1 MASHRGNEALLVGRT
16 ARGETP
22 GFPESAPNDVF
33 AEMEAEDDEESR
45 QYQRKQQRRHQ
56 FTLNRIGLKWG
67 RGDSSRAQARYN
79 DRLPQHN
86 GSFDDSMMMEMSA
99 MGAHPSEIGDDD
111 DGNNP
116 YAPAEDEWP
125 IETDIDSFFGEVY
138 HYFEK
143 RGWVSIVAQRV
154 VNIVTLGFTIVFS
167 VFMLEMVDWNKLTTC
182 KDEATCGS
190 FSNYIDDSWLRNPV
204 QSWGGFVVLAYFLL
218 FALYWVWNVWEL
230 FWMALPSANKM
241 HKFYSRILKI
251 EQRELYTI
259 EWDHVVQRIGLAQ
272 EQRRFTLAFKQG
284 TGADGCITPL
294 EVALRLMRKENY
306 LVAMMSEPELL
317 DIKTP
322 GIKTL
327 FMSRNLE
334 FFLYH
339 CVLNAMFNDR
349 FQLRE
354 EFRDPRNLSRRFFTH
369 GILHALFLPFMLIF
383 MLMQF
388 FMRHAQDWHSK
399 KSYLG
404 PRMYS
409 SAAMWQLR
417 EYNELPHV
425 LEHRL
430 GRSYKYAIKYLEIF
444 QSPLLAI
451 IARGVMYIS
460 GAVVGLLL
468 VFALLDDATLLYVH
482 LWDRQLL
489 FFITLGGGIFAG
501 ARGCVPNIDDEIYI
515 PEKTMIKIA
524 SHTHYFPKS
533 WRGKCHT
540 LDVRDQFDEM
550 FQFRA
555 ALFFGE
561 LLSVIWTPWILC
573 VSLPRCSEQ
582 MVRFITENSAEVDGI
597 GTVCKLSTF
606 DFDAGNSSSSGSN
619 RAGGSER
626 NRKFSRRNKIEK
638 SLINFQECHP
648 NWSPAHGA
656 ATWLQELGTY
666 AQEQTSARAQA
677 EAESLMSLASSN
689 LSNAFLRGNLGRSQA
704 SELSSSGGDST
715 AGGASLEASV
725 PDAMS
730 ASVKLLRRLHT
741 LSDNAH
747 ENSFYWH
754 EHRSVENSGAEALQ
768 ADAQEAENEG
778 LRHQH
783 QRQHAHQQQH
793 QQAEHIISV
802 ARTDEYNEV

>member
-1 MASHRGNEALLVGRT
+1 MSSHRGNEALLVGR
-16 ARGETP
+16 AAHGETR

-45 QYQRKQQRRHQ
+45 QYQRKQQRRHH

-67 RGDSSRAQARYN
+67 RGGTSHAQAQYS
-79 DRLPQHN
+79 DSLPQHN
-86 GSFDDSMMMEMSA
+86 ASFDDSMIMEMSA
-99 MGAHPSEIGDDD
+99 MGTRPGDIGDD

-116 YAPAEDEWP
+116 YVPAEDEWP
-125 IETDIDSFFGEVY
+125 IEKNIDLFFGEVY

-167 VFMLEMVDWNKLTTC
+167 VFMLEMVDWSKLTTC

-190 FSNYIDDSWLRNPV
+190 FSKYIDDSWLRNPV
-204 QSWGGFVVLAYFLL
+204 QSWGGFVVFAYFVL

-241 HKFYSRILKI
+241 HKFYTRILKI

-259 EWDHVVQRIGLAQ
+259 EWDCVVQRIGLAQ

-284 TGADGCITPL
+284 AGADGCITPL

-317 DIKTP
+317 DMKIP

-327 FMSRNLE
+327 FVSRNLE

-339 CVLNAMFNDR
+339 CLLNAMFNDR
-349 FQLRE
+349 FQLRD

-369 GILHALFLPFMLIF
+369 GVLHALFLPFMLIF

-388 FMRHAQDWHSK
+388 FMKHAQDWHSK

-409 SAAMWQLR
+409 SAAQWQLR

-468 VFALLDDATLLYVH
+468 VFAFLDDATLLYVH

-489 FFITLGGGIFAG
+489 FFITLGGGVFAG
-501 ARGCVPNIDDEIYI
+501 ARVCVPSVDDEIYI
-515 PEKTMIKIA
+515 PENTMIKIA

-540 LDVRDQFDEM
+540 LDVRDQFDSM

-582 MVRFITENSAEVDGI
+582 IVRFVSENSTDVDGI

-606 DFDAGNSSSSGSN
+606 DFEADNSSSGSHG
-619 RAGGSER
+619 ADGCQR
-626 NRKFSRRNKIEK
+626 NRKFSHRNKIEK

-648 NWSPAHGA
+648 HWSPAHGA
-656 ATWLQELGTY
+656 ATWLQELDNY
-666 AQEQTSARAQA
+666 AQVQTSARAQA
-677 EAESLMSLASSN
+677 QAESLMSIASSN
-689 LSNAFLRGNLGRSQA
+689 LSNTFCVRGNLGRSQTSA
-704 SELSSSGGDST
+704 LSGVGGGST
-715 AGGASLEASV
+715 ASGSPLEASS

-730 ASVKLLRRLHT
+730 ASVKLLHHLQT

-747 ENSFYWH
+747 ENNFFWH
-754 EHRSVENSGAEALQ
+754 EHRLVENSGNEAQQTHAHQAEHETLA
-768 ADAQEAENEG
+768 
-778 LRHQH
+778 HQH
-783 QRQHAHQQQH
+783 QRSEQQVAQ
-793 QQAEHIISV
+793 ISS
-802 ARTDEYNEV
+802 AAATDEYNEV

>member
-1 MASHRGNEALLVGRT
+1 MSSHHGNEALLVGR
-16 ARGETP
+16 AEHGETR

-45 QYQRKQQRRHQ
+45 QYQRKQQRRHH

-67 RGDSSRAQARYN
+67 RGDKSRAQAQYS
-79 DRLPQHN
+79 DSVPQHN
-86 GSFDDSMMMEMSA
+86 ASFDDSMMMEMSA
-99 MGAHPSEIGDDD
+99 MGTQPRDIGDD

-116 YAPAEDEWP
+116 YVPAEDEWP
-125 IETDIDSFFGEVY
+125 IEKNIDLFFGEVY

-167 VFMLEMVDWNKLTTC
+167 VFMLEMVDWSKLTTC

-190 FSNYIDDSWLRNPV
+190 FSKYIDDSWLRNPV
-204 QSWGGFVVLAYFLL
+204 QSWGGFVVFAYFML

-230 FWMALPSANKM
+230 FWIALPSANKM

-259 EWDHVVQRIGLAQ
+259 EWDCVVQRIGLAQ

-317 DIKTP
+317 DMRIP
-322 GIKTL
+322 GLKTL
-327 FMSRNLE
+327 FVSRNLE
-334 FFLYH
+334 FFLHH
-339 CVLNAMFNDR
+339 CLLNAMFNDR
-349 FQLRE
+349 FQLRD

-369 GILHALFLPFMLIF
+369 GVFHALFLPFMLIF

-388 FMRHAQDWHSK
+388 FMKHAQDWHSK

-489 FFITLGGGIFAG
+489 FFITLGGGVFAG
-501 ARGCVPNIDDEIYI
+501 ARVCVPSVDDEIYI
-515 PEKTMIKIA
+515 PENTMIKIA
-524 SHTHYFPKS
+524 SHTHYFPKT

-540 LDVRDQFDEM
+540 LDVRDQFDSM

-573 VSLPRCSEQ
+573 VSLPRCSQ
-582 MVRFITENSAEVDGI
+582 QIVRFVIENSTDVNGI

-606 DFDAGNSSSSGSN
+606 DFEADNSSSSSSN
-619 RAGGSER
+619 GADGYQR

-656 ATWLQELGTY
+656 ATWLQELDNY
-666 AQEQTSARAQA
+666 AQVQTSARAQA
-677 EAESLMSLASSN
+677 QAESLMSIASSN
-689 LSNAFLRGNLGRSQA
+689 LSNTFCLRGNLGRSQTSA
-704 SELSSSGGDST
+704 FSSGGGGST
-715 AGGASLEASV
+715 ASGSPLEASSS
-725 PDAMS
+725 DAMS
-730 ASVKLLRRLHT
+730 ASVKLLHRIHT

-747 ENSFYWH
+747 ENNFFWH
-754 EHRSVENSGAEALQ
+754 EHRSVENDGNETLQTHAQQAEH
-768 ADAQEAENEG
+768 EA

-783 QRQHAHQQQH
+783 ERPQQQVV
-793 QQAEHIISV
+793 QIIS
-802 ARTDEYNEV
+802 AAATDEYNEV